1 MQVTD
6 IDSRRRPLSLAPRRP
21 LAYLSLENAGGGLV
35 GSRSY
40 VSFVRSILDSRRRP
54 FLRARASH
62 ARSSA
67 ESAKYNCAL
76 PRDASGQSIVQGPAG
91 SDSPTSDADFANL
104 EMHRDMVIKLQS

>member
-1 MQVTD
+1 VQVTD

-35 GSRSY
+35 DSRSY
-40 VSFVRSILDSRRRP
+40 MCRSSILDSRRRP